1 MKHIFGVFSAL
12 CTCAVV
18 SSAFAVS
25 AGTVSAGATDNARAL
40 TTTNVGG
47 GTANTLRGNQ
57 GLINAYKTN
66 QRNTYYMVNVPDVD
80 TACREKIN
88 KCFNDYC
95 GDLTV
100 VPGKQ
105 SNRCAYATQSELYN
119 YALLC
124 LRNDTSVLLPNYAT
138 NTKMGAGGMNTAA
151 HLCPSY
157 VQQELMAYLSMAN
170 MASELAKTHSPQ
182 CVKSR
187 QELTAAMNCHSIALA
202 YGNETSSML
211 MSQLTDYCGAGVEG
225 GSAEMVSRFANAGN
239 VGANIWGWAEK
250 ILTLDM
256 NKKGADWEKAVDAVL
271 ASYTNRMNLACGE
284 NMQLNTV
291 DQTSSSTGPTALQT
305 AAAIA
310 TGVAFPTAEKK
321 TNASAGNVSLY
332 MEITSRSGLYD
343 YATANQVV
351 NAGLTNSPLTQN
363 AFLTSSQMDDMQTA
377 YKKGTK
383 VFIIRDNARCYI
395 VPVSEAITSAETS
408 MLAQQFSNCIY
419 K

>member
-1 MKHIFGVFSAL
+1 MRHFFGIFSAM
-12 CTCAVV
+12 CACAVV

-25 AGTVSAGATDNARAL
+25 AGTVATNTADLARGI
-40 TTTNVGG
+40 TTTTPVSS
-47 GTANTLRGNQ
+47 ANTLRGNQ

-105 SNRCAYATQSELYN
+105 SNRCAYASQSELYN

-124 LRNDTSVLLPNYAT
+124 LRNDTSILLPNYAT

-170 MASELAKTHSPQ
+170 MATELAKSHSPQ

-211 MSQLTDYCGAGVEG
+211 ISQLTDYCGAGVEG

-291 DQTSSSTGPTALQT
+291 DHSSSSTGPTAVQT

-310 TGVAFPTAEKK
+310 TGVAFPNAEKK
-321 TNASAGNVSLY
+321 TNVETVPVSLY

-363 AFLTSSQMDDMQTA
+363 AYLTTAQMDNMQTA
-377 YKKGTK
+377 YKRGTK
-383 VFIIRDNARCYI
+383 VIIIRDNARCYI
-395 VPVSEAITSAETS
+395 VPISESLTTAEKS
-408 MLAQQFSNCIY
+408 MLAQQFSACIY

>member
-1 MKHIFGVFSAL
+1 MKHFFGVFSAI
-12 CTCAVV
+12 CACAVV
-18 SSAFAVS
+18 SSASAVS
-25 AGTVSAGATDNARAL
+25 AGSVTAGATDAARAL

-105 SNRCAYATQSELYN
+105 GNRCAYATQSELYN

-170 MASELAKTHSPQ
+170 MANELAKSHSPQ

-187 QELTAAMNCHSIALA
+187 QELTAAMNCHTIALT
-202 YGNETSSML
+202 YGNETFSML

-239 VGANIWGWAEK
+239 IGANIWGWAEK
-250 ILTLDM
+250 ILTLNM
-256 NKKGADWEKAVDAVL
+256 NKKGADWENAVDAVL

-291 DQTSSSTGPTALQT
+291 DHGDSSSGTTALQT

-310 TGVAFPTAEKK
+310 TGVAFPTTEKK
-321 TNASAGNVSLY
+321 TNDGAGNVSLY
-332 MEITSRSGLYD
+332 MEVTSRSGLYD
-343 YATANQVV
+343 YAMANQVV

-383 VFIIRDNARCYI
+383 IFVISDNARCYI
-395 VPVSEAITSAETS
+395 VPVSESITSAETS

>member
-1 MKHIFGVFSAL
+1 
-12 CTCAVV
+12 
-18 SSAFAVS
+18 
-25 AGTVSAGATDNARAL
+25 
-40 TTTNVGG
+40 
-47 GTANTLRGNQ
+47 
-57 GLINAYKTN
+57 
-66 QRNTYYMVNVPDVD
+66 
-80 TACREKIN
+80 
-88 KCFNDYC
+88 
-95 GDLTV
+95 
-100 VPGKQ
+100 
-105 SNRCAYATQSELYN
+105 
-119 YALLC
+119 
-124 LRNDTSVLLPNYAT
+124 
-138 NTKMGAGGMNTAA
+138 
-151 HLCPSY
+151 
-157 VQQELMAYLSMAN
+157 
-170 MASELAKTHSPQ
+170 
-182 CVKSR
+182 
-187 QELTAAMNCHSIALA
+187 
-202 YGNETSSML
+202 
-211 MSQLTDYCGAGVEG
+211 
-225 GSAEMVSRFANAGN
+225 
-239 VGANIWGWAEK
+239 
-250 ILTLDM
+250 
-256 NKKGADWEKAVDAVL
+256 
-271 ASYTNRMNLACGE
+271 
-284 NMQLNTV
+284 MQLNTV

>member
-1 MKHIFGVFSAL
+1 MKHFFGVFSAM

-25 AGTVSAGATDNARAL
+25 AGTVAANTADTARGVA
-40 TTTNVGG
+40 TTTPISS
-47 GTANTLRGNQ
+47 ANTLRGNQ

-105 SNRCAYATQSELYN
+105 SNRCAYASQSELYN

-124 LRNDTSVLLPNYAT
+124 LRNDTSVLMPNYAT

-170 MASELAKTHSPQ
+170 MATELAKSHSPQ
-182 CVKSR
+182 CIKSR

-250 ILTLDM
+250 VLTLDM
-256 NKKGADWEKAVDAVL
+256 NKKGADWENAVDAVL

-284 NMQLNTV
+284 NVQLNTV
-291 DQTSSSTGPTALQT
+291 DHGNGNSGATALQT

-310 TGVAFPTAEKK
+310 TGVAFPSTEKK
-321 TNASAGNVSLY
+321 TDVNVKPVSLY
-332 MEITSRSGLYD
+332 MEITSNYGLYD

-351 NAGLTNSPLTQN
+351 NAGLSNSPLTQN
-363 AFLTSSQMDDMQTA
+363 AFLTSSQMDNMQTA
-377 YKKGTK
+377 YKQGTK
-383 VFIIRDNARCYI
+383 VFVIRDNARCYI
-395 VPVSEAITSAETS
+395 VPVTESLTSGEKS
-408 MLAQQFSNCIY
+408 MLAQQFATCIS